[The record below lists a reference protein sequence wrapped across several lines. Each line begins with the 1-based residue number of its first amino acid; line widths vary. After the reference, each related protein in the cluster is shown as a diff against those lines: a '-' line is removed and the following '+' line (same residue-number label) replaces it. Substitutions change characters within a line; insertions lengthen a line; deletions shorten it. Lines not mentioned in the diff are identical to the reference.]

1 MKLLIYVF
9 AAFLFVACGKKVAQ
23 PEVVED
29 DFESN
34 NLPVYILLNTEEPQV
49 SANGH
54 ISPGQNL
61 VYNIEIDQ
69 AIPKDSLELIHDYF
83 IKKGE
88 TDFPGVN
95 KIIVR
100 AYLKGT
106 SIHGIPYAS
115 LNLIGTNKETIIN
128 EEATKLEELIEKKH
142 LKKSPMLSSVHSSVI
157 ELMTPMFSSRTRQD
171 SLLFRVVVPLN
182 SLGNV
187 QAET

>member
-9 AAFLFVACGKKVAQ
+9 AAFLFVVCGKKVAQ

-115 LNLIGTNKETIIN
+115 YNI
-128 EEATKLEELIEKKH
+128 
-142 LKKSPMLSSVHSSVI
+142 
-157 ELMTPMFSSRTRQD
+157 F
-171 SLLFRVVVPLN
+171 
-182 SLGNV
+182 NV
-187 QAET
+187 